1 MNYREP
7 LSDKAV
13 AISISDSDDMESL
26 GLGHEHLRDAMAEV
40 SRHLLAFG
48 ARLNYGGDFRK
59 DGFSELLFELVT
71 RHRRDA
77 DVNDVR
83 VAVTSYVPW
92 PVHVTRSAKET
103 QELAHDV
110 RDFARIVCLD
120 RGGERMKLKD
130 LRAKPRERVS
140 SADWALSLS
149 AQRCVLTNVSDF
161 RVLLGGQRQGFKGS
175 MPGVAEEAL
184 WSLNTAKPLFV
195 LGGFGGCAR
204 DIAEKL
210 GLIQGSL
217 NRTPTW
223 PGLQYF
229 KGWDHTSLC
238 NGLNA
243 RENAQL
249 ARTAHVDQAVAILLI
264 GLLRL
269 VGSKTSVA

>member
-13 AISISDSDDMESL
+13 AISISDSDDMELL
-26 GLGHEHLRDAMAEV
+26 GLAHEHLRDAMAEV

-83 VAVTSYVPW
+83 VAVTNYVPW
-92 PVHVTRSAKET
+92 PVHVTRSAKDM
-103 QELAHDV
+103 QALAHDV
-110 RDFARIVCLD
+110 RDFARIICLD
-120 RGGERMKLKD
+120 RRGVPMSLKD

-140 SADWALSLS
+140 AAEWAASMS
-149 AQRCVLTNVSDF
+149 AQRCVLTEASDF
-161 RVLLGGQRQGFKGS
+161 RVILGGQTQGFKGI

-204 DIAEKL
+204 DIAEEI
-210 GLIQGSL
+210 GLIQGSQD
-217 NRTPTW
+217 RADGW

-229 KGWDHTSLC
+229 EGWDHTSLC
-238 NGLNA
+238 NGLDA
-243 RENAQL
+243 EENAEL
-249 ARTAHVDQAVAILLI
+249 ARTVHIDQAVAILLI

-269 VGSKTSVA
+269 VGSKASHA